1 MTTSPP
7 PLDDL
12 QLSDALD
19 GDAGPDVAARL
30 AGDPAARARLD
41 QLRAAR
47 DLVAAGEV
55 APLPDATVDRL
66 VAAALDPLD
75 APTAIDTDPV
85 ATGQGDAGHGDGQGE
100 GEGDSEADGTV
111 PIVAPGPSR
120 RSGTVPPWLVAAVV
134 LLLLGIGLT
143 LVYTGRDDGT
153 DVAFDTVG
161 SSIADGSAATDAGRS
176 TDEETAAL
184 ESGDAPDV
192 AGTAVDAPSTTGA
205 PQAGTTSA
213 PVLVPLGS
221 FPDPDALRVHL
232 RDGFPEATPDAAPA
246 TETDVDAAFRCLGK
260 IDGMFNTGSE
270 PVHVGLATVAD
281 EPTVVYELP
290 YRTDDGRDTTL
301 VVAVGELTCIPSL
314 SFQR

>member
-85 ATGQGDAGHGDGQGE
+85 ATGQGDDGHGDGQGE
-100 GEGDSEADGTV
+100 GEGDSRPTA
-111 PIVAPGPSR
+111 
-120 RSGTVPPWLVAAVV
+120 RS
-134 LLLLGIGLT
+134 
-143 LVYTGRDDGT
+143 
-153 DVAFDTVG
+153 
-161 SSIADGSAATDAGRS
+161 
-176 TDEETAAL
+176 
-184 ESGDAPDV
+184 
-192 AGTAVDAPSTTGA
+192 
-205 PQAGTTSA
+205 
-213 PVLVPLGS
+213 
-221 FPDPDALRVHL
+221 
-232 RDGFPEATPDAAPA
+232 
-246 TETDVDAAFRCLGK
+246 
-260 IDGMFNTGSE
+260 
-270 PVHVGLATVAD
+270 
-281 EPTVVYELP
+281 
-290 YRTDDGRDTTL
+290 
-301 VVAVGELTCIPSL
+301 
-314 SFQR
+314 

>member
-1 MTTSPP
+1 MTSSPP

-19 GDAGPDVAARL
+19 GDAGPDVTARL
-30 AGDPAARARLD
+30 AADPAARARLD

-47 DLVAAGEV
+47 DLVAAGEG
-55 APLPDATVDRL
+55 APLPGATVDRL
-66 VAAALDPLD
+66 VAAALDSLD
-75 APTAIDTDPV
+75 ATDATDTDPV
-85 ATGQGDAGHGDGQGE
+85 ATGQGDDGDSDSDGQGE
-100 GEGDSEADGTV
+100 GDSEGDGTH

-120 RSGTVPPWLVAAVV
+120 RTGSVPPWLVAAVV

-143 LVYTGRDDGT
+143 LVYTGRDADT

-184 ESGDAPDV
+184 ESGDAA
-192 AGTAVDAPSTTGA
+192 AGTAEDASSTTGA
-205 PQAGTTSA
+205 PLAGTASA

-232 RDGFPEATPDAAPA
+232 RDGFPEAAPDAAPA

-270 PVHVGLATVAD
+270 PAHVGLATVAN

>member
-85 ATGQGDAGHGDGQGE
+85 ATGQGDDGQGE

-260 IDGMFNTGSE
+260 IDGMFNT
-270 PVHVGLATVAD
+270 
-281 EPTVVYELP
+281 
-290 YRTDDGRDTTL
+290 
-301 VVAVGELTCIPSL
+301 LTCIPSL

>member
-30 AGDPAARARLD
+30 AADPAARARLD

-55 APLPDATVDRL
+55 APLPGATVDRL
-66 VAAALDPLD
+66 VAAALDSLD
-75 APTAIDTDPV
+75 ATDATDTDPV
-85 ATGQGDAGHGDGQGE
+85 ATGHGHGDDGGYGDGK
-100 GEGDSEADGTV
+100 GEGDGTH

-120 RSGTVPPWLVAAVV
+120 RTGSVPPWLVAAVV